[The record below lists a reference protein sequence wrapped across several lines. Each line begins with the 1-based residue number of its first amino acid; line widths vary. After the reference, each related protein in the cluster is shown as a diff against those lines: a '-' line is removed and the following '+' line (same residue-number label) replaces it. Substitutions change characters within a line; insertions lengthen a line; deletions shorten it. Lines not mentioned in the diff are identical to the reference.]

1 MEMAELMPVS
11 PSLTVEE
18 EIQVDENEALTTNMF
33 ILQNVTVKSQD
44 GNFFYKKMKKLVN
57 KLSND

>member
-1 MEMAELMPVS
+1 MPVS

-18 EIQVDENEALTTNMF
+18 EIQLDENEAPTANMF

-44 GNFFYKKMKKLVN
+44 GKFLNKKMKKLVN